1 MMSQSPTMLIEVTGK
16 VLRRG
21 ISQKTSKPW
30 CTYQG
35 FVHLPDVPYPQ
46 EGAFYAEGDAKVPQP
61 GTYEV
66 DYSIEMKDGRPT
78 LSQID
83 PAQGRRKNMPPLSA
97 ATASLNKAVAS

>member
-1 MMSQSPTMLIEVTGK
+1 MSNANVMLIEVTGK

-21 ISQKTSKPW
+21 ISAKTQKPW

-46 EGAFYAEGDAKVPQP
+46 EGSFYAEGDSRVPQP

-66 DYSIEMKDGRPT
+66 DYSIEMKDGRPC

-83 PAQGRRKNMPPLSA
+83 PAQGRRKNIPPLSA
-97 ATASLNKAVAS
+97 ATAALKSSVA